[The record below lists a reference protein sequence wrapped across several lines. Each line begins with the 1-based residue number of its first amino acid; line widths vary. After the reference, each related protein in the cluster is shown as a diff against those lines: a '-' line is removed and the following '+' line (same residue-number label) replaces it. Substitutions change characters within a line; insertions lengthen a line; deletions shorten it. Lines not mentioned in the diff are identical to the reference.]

1 MDLAVAIA
9 GGFVEDHRDPSRE
22 EDLTGVGICQPH
34 RLLEDLAGLDPPT
47 CPLLAREFPVQRRG
61 VLTNHEESLAACDPE
76 QETGRAEVAVVDPD
90 VLGTDD
96 LQDLAQQRPLLCMAV
111 LAEDHVGDEHQA
123 RVEHDQRLTRQ
134 GPGADRAQLLDA
146 VLRGSEMISVK
157 NLDAIARQQ
166 WGGRRP
172 SS

>member
-1 MDLAVAIA
+1 
-9 GGFVEDHRDPSRE
+9 
-22 EDLTGVGICQPH
+22 
-34 RLLEDLAGLDPPT
+34 
-47 CPLLAREFPVQRRG
+47 
-61 VLTNHEESLAACDPE
+61 
-76 QETGRAEVAVVDPD
+76 
-90 VLGTDD
+90 
-96 LQDLAQQRPLLCMAV
+96 MAV

-166 WGGRRP
+166 WGESTPIVVTTVSNRSAVVPTFAAEIPVSRL
-172 SS
+172 SSLL